1 MSEVSCKSIKGFMR
15 MGADTKFMG
24 KSFDLEL

>member
-15 MGADTKFMG
+15 YGADTKLKG
-24 KSFDLEL
+24 KSFDLDL